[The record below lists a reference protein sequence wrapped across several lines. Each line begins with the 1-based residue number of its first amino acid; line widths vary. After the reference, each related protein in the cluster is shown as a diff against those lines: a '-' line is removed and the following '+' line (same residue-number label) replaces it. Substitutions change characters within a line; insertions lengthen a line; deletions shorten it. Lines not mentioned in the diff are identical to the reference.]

1 MKDFRLDR
9 KAEPK
14 YILDVKTQTTRETVG
29 EEVHDIETYSVK
41 FADGRV
47 FKNILVDDANLQKI
61 IAQQEKQ
68 AKAGVENIDV
78 FVKRKKMSGIMTAAS
93 IVGGPI
99 IYAAADIATKM
110 DPVAIAIGTGIVT
123 LSALIPSVCSL
134 VKNAG
139 KVGQLRKIEYRD
151 KNKGELSSYTDYENS
166 LAGLSRGTRR
176 YFEEMAE
183 EGQDPFCI
191 TEIDQYSLA
200 DLEQITEN
208 IKTEKTYKFTYRTTQ
223 SANK

>member
-14 YILDVKTQTTRETVG
+14 YILDVKTQTSRETMG
-29 EEVHDIETYSVK
+29 EEVHEVETYSVK

-47 FKNILVDDANLQKI
+47 FKNILVDETNLQKI

-68 AKAGVENIDV
+68 AKAGVENMDV
-78 FVKRKKMSGIMTAAS
+78 FKKRKSLAGAMTTAS
-93 IVGGPI
+93 IIGGPVL
-99 IYAAADIATKM
+99 YAVADMATKI
-110 DPVAIAIGTGIVT
+110 DPVTLAIGTGVVT
-123 LSALIPSVCSL
+123 LSALIPSVVSF

-151 KNKGELSSYTDYENS
+151 KNKGELSTYADYENA
-166 LAGLSRGTRR
+166 LAGLSRGKRR
-176 YFEEMAE
+176 YFAEMAE

-208 IKTEKTYKFTYRTTQ
+208 IKTEKTYKFTYRT
-223 SANK
+223 SPAANK

>member
-14 YILDVKTQTTRETVG
+14 YILDVKTQTSREQVG
-29 EEVHDIETYSVK
+29 EEIQEVETYSVR

-47 FKNILVDDANLQKI
+47 FKNILVDDENLQKI

-78 FVKRKKMSGIMTAAS
+78 FKKRKTRSGIMTAAS

-99 IYAAADIATKM
+99 LYAAADIATKM
-110 DPVAIAIGTGIVT
+110 DPVTLAIGAGVVT
-123 LSALIPSVCSL
+123 LSALIPSAISFI
-134 VKNAG
+134 KNAG
-139 KVGQLRKIEYRD
+139 KVGQLTKIQYRD
-151 KNKGELSSYTDYENS
+151 KNKSELSTYPTYENA
-166 LAGLSRGTRR
+166 LAGLSRGKRA
-176 YFEEMAE
+176 YFTEMAE
-183 EGQDPFCI
+183 AGQDPFCI
-191 TEIDQYSLA
+191 TEIDQYSLS

-208 IKTEKTYKFTYRTTQ
+208 IKTEKTYKFTYRTTP